1 MHAFL
6 KTSLVSNLTQLR
18 QECALMWQIKPTVT
32 ADDMVNFIENMRK
45 RREYLQEIAS
55 EVLNK
60 EDYKQLKKLY
70 EDSLNNYFKQFDLQ
84 KRQWIEQ
91 EI

>member
-1 MHAFL
+1 M
-6 KTSLVSNLTQLR
+6 
-18 QECALMWQIKPTVT
+18 MWQIKPTVT

>member
-1 MHAFL
+1 
-6 KTSLVSNLTQLR
+6 
-18 QECALMWQIKPTVT
+18 MWQIKPTVT